1 MEAVGEEYRLER
13 GSFVFCYFKMGQ
25 ITAFLYADG
34 SDPIKKEKILIHE
47 RED

>member
-1 MEAVGEEYRLER
+1 MEKGIELREACL
-13 GSFVFCYFKMGQ
+13 FVCFLFFKMGQ